1 MRVFVAIEISK
12 TQILE
17 NIKKFQEN
25 VKIDAKPT
33 RTDQI
38 HFTLQ
43 FLGEI
48 DEILCEKI
56 KSVFPD
62 FSVKEITKDE
72 IPNYWSYSVKQSGNL
87 FSVLSNWSGIKILTS
102 RKGKLFNP
110 ERDMDTLKKSDGS
123 VLVVF
128 GSTDR
133 GIHDILGNKINN
145 LQNSKTINFFPN
157 QGTQTVRIEEAVL
170 GCLSVMNTFDSSN
183 K

>member
-38 HFTLQ
+38 HFTLK

-56 KSVFPD
+56 KSVLNEISFSEFEISLNGVGGFPNLKNPRVIWIGIEKNGAEKL
-62 FSVKEITKDE
+62 SSLAKEIGVKLTSLGFEKDKKFKPHLT
-72 IPNYWSYSVKQSGNL
+72 ILRVKHKIDDISLQMKEYETIEFGTQVVSKIK
-87 FSVLSNWSGIKILTS
+87 FKKSVLSPKGPEYSDLLEIK
-102 RKGKLFNP
+102 
-110 ERDMDTLKKSDGS
+110 
-123 VLVVF
+123 
-128 GSTDR
+128 
-133 GIHDILGNKINN
+133 GNEK
-145 LQNSKTINFFPN
+145 
-157 QGTQTVRIEEAVL
+157 
-170 GCLSVMNTFDSSN
+170 
-183 K
+183 